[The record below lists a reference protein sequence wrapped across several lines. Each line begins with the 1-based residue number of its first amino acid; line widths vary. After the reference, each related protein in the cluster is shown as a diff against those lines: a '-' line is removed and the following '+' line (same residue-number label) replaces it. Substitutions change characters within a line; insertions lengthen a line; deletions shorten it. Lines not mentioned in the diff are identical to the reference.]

1 MKKLLLFFILAIS
14 TNAIVA
20 APAPKQKKIKYSNYA
35 YYEGMA
41 LQKSPQGRGTLYPC
55 NRCVVTGIFN
65 NNKIREGKIV
75 FKEHKF
81 TITGE
86 FTFAVMEKEQFL
98 IIVNNGKINR
108 TTLPKNTPIRF
119 NMHNYSFESHY
130 ASYPK
135 LPKSYYELLRQ
146 FAGETTYK
154 RVTDGRAKAIYNNG
168 TRTRKVIARPTFLEI
183 RFSGGTTARYDV
195 SSKISNWTRKNGDFI
210 EFTNN
215 PDGSHEVSKY
225 KITAGKC
232 VIAKTGVTY
241 TFENGNKYTGTIK
254 EPSFT
259 NSEGKTSLE
268 KLVYF
273 NGISWKWSEFKDR
286 ALDGVVV
293 YPDGRSENV
302 VDGITDSENARIKAE
317 RIAAEKEAQRKAAE
331 AARIV
336 AEKEAQRKAAE
347 AARIAAEKEAQRK
360 AAEAARIAAEKEA
373 QRKAAEAARI
383 AAEKEAQRK
392 AAEEAR
398 IAAEQES
405 QRKAAESQP
414 AKEVEEQSAVVDS
427 QAKREAEEA
436 RLAAEYKA
444 KREAEEA
451 RMAAEYEARR
461 KADMERVAA
470 ERASVAAAKEDK
482 MKAEI
487 ERMEAERTRLIAERV
502 AQREAEDARFAAE
515 RARVAAEKVKIRIVS
530 AFEFMVQKKSHTGIS
545 QDNQVPRFFYHPTYN
560 PYSPDFRA
568 ELESRLSDFCPCVGY
583 KIVSINEN
591 HVVCL
596 LKKETNGMI
605 SVYQL
610 SIGHREGLLN
620 VISFDITKANR
631 IQ

>member
-14 TNAIVA
+14 VSAIIA

-35 YYEGMA
+35 YYEGMV
-41 LQKSPQGRGTLYPC
+41 LQKSPHGRGTLYPC
-55 NRCVVTGIFN
+55 NRCVVTGVFTK
-65 NNKIREGKIV
+65 NKIRDGKIV
-75 FKEHKF
+75 FKEHTF

-86 FTFAVMEKEQFL
+86 FTFAVMGKEQFL
-98 IIVNNGKINR
+98 IVVNDGKINR

-130 ASYPK
+130 AIYPK

-331 AARIV
+331 AARI
-336 AEKEAQRKAAE
+336 
-347 AARIAAEKEAQRK
+347 AAEKEAQRK

-398 IAAEQES
+398 
-405 QRKAAESQP
+405 
-414 AKEVEEQSAVVDS
+414 
-427 QAKREAEEA
+427 
-436 RLAAEYKA
+436 
-444 KREAEEA
+444 
-451 RMAAEYEARR
+451 MAAEYEARR
-461 KADMERVAA
+461 KAEMERVAA
-470 ERASVAAAKEDK
+470 ERSSAATEKGDRI
-482 MKAEI
+482 KAEI
-487 ERMEAERTRLIAERV
+487 ERMEAERTRFIAERE

-515 RARVAAEKVKIRIVS
+515 RARVAVEKVKTRIVS
-530 AFEFMVQKKSHTGIS
+530 AFEFMVHKKSHTGIS

-583 KIVSINEN
+583 KVVSINEN
-591 HVVCL
+591 QVVCL
-596 LKKETNGMI
+596 LKKDTNGMI

-620 VISFDITKANR
+620 VTSFDITKANR

>member
-1 MKKLLLFFILAIS
+1 MKHISGAGVGKEKVITVMKKLLLFFILAIS
-14 TNAIVA
+14 VSAIIA

-35 YYEGMA
+35 YYEGMV
-41 LQKSPQGRGTLYPC
+41 LQKSPHGRGTLYPC
-55 NRCVVTGIFN
+55 NRCVVTGVFT

-75 FKEHKF
+75 FKEHTF

-86 FTFAVMEKEQFL
+86 FTFAVMGKEQFL
-98 IIVNNGKINR
+98 IVVNDGKINR

-130 ASYPK
+130 ARYPK
-135 LPKSYYELLRQ
+135 LSKSYYELLRQ
-146 FAGETTYK
+146 FAGETKYK
-154 RVTDGRAKAIYNNG
+154 RATDGRMKAIYNNG
-168 TRTRKVIARPTFLEI
+168 TRTRKVIAKPTFLEI
-183 RFSGGTTARYDV
+183 AFPGGTTARYDV
-195 SSKISNWTRKNGDFI
+195 ASKISNWTRSNGDFI

-215 PDGSHEVSKY
+215 PDGSHEVFKY

-241 TFENGNKYTGTIK
+241 TFENGNKYTGAIK

-259 NSEGKTSLE
+259 NGEGKISLE

-331 AARIV
+331 AARI
-336 AEKEAQRKAAE
+336 
-347 AARIAAEKEAQRK
+347 AAEKEAQRK

-392 AAEEAR
+392 AAEVAR
-398 IAAEQES
+398 IAAEKEA

-436 RLAAEYKA
+436 R
-444 KREAEEA
+444 
-451 RMAAEYEARR
+451 MAAEYEARR

-470 ERASVAAAKEDK
+470 ERSSAATEKGDR

-487 ERMEAERTRLIAERV
+487 ERMEAERTRLIAERE

-515 RARVAAEKVKIRIVS
+515 RARVAAEKVKTRIVS
-530 AFEFMVQKKSHTGIS
+530 AFEFMVHKKSHTGIS

-620 VISFDITKANR
+620 VTSFDITKANR

>member
-14 TNAIVA
+14 VSAIIA

-108 TTLPKNTPIRF
+108 NALPKNTPIRF
-119 NMHNYSFESHY
+119 NAHNYNFESHY

-135 LPKSYYELLRQ
+135 LPKSYYERLRQ

-154 RVTDGRAKAIYNNG
+154 RVTDGRTKTIYNNE

-183 RFSGGTTARYDV
+183 TFSGGTTARYDV

-317 RIAAEKEAQRKAAE
+317 RIAAEKEAK
-331 AARIV
+331 
-336 AEKEAQRKAAE
+336 RKAAE

-398 IAAEQES
+398 IAAEKEA

-414 AKEVEEQSAVVDS
+414 AQEVEEQSAVVDS
-427 QAKREAEEA
+427 QAKRET
-436 RLAAEYKA
+436 
-444 KREAEEA
+444 EEA

-470 ERASVAAAKEDK
+470 ERASVAAEKEDK

-487 ERMEAERTRLIAERV
+487 ERMEAERTRLIAERE

-515 RARVAAEKVKIRIVS
+515 RARVAAEKVKTRIVS

-560 PYSPDFRA
+560 PYSPNFRA

-620 VISFDITKANR
+620 VTSFDITKANR

>member
-14 TNAIVA
+14 VSAIIA

-154 RVTDGRAKAIYNNG
+154 RVTDGRTKAIYNNG

-183 RFSGGTTARYDV
+183 TFSGGTTARYDV

-273 NGISWKWSEFKDR
+273 NGISWKWSEVKDR

-331 AARIV
+331 AARI
-336 AEKEAQRKAAE
+336 ATEKEAQRKAAE
-347 AARIAAEKEAQRK
+347 AARIAAEKEA
-360 AAEAARIAAEKEA
+360 
-373 QRKAAEAARI
+373 
-383 AAEKEAQRK
+383 
-392 AAEEAR
+392 
-398 IAAEQES
+398 

-436 RLAAEYKA
+436 R
-444 KREAEEA
+444 
-451 RMAAEYEARR
+451 MAAEYEARR

-470 ERASVAAAKEDK
+470 ERASVTAEKEDK

-487 ERMEAERTRLIAERV
+487 ERMEAERTRLIAERE

-515 RARVAAEKVKIRIVS
+515 RARVAAEKVKTRIVS

-596 LKKETNGMI
+596 LKKETNGII

-620 VISFDITKANR
+620 VTSFDITKANR